1 MVHPSFFSLYPPN
14 KQNPL
19 FINYKVLT
27 LYHLFILY
35 FLNLCF
41 ETMLI
46 TNTYCMKALYTPLL
60 LVLIL
65 TACTSSQERA
75 STDYTQYVNPFIGTD
90 FTGNTYPGAQAPFG
104 MVQLSPDNGLP
115 GWDRISGYF
124 YPDSTIAGFSHTHLS
139 GTGAGDL
146 YDISFMPVTLPYK
159 EAEAPLGIHS
169 KFSHDDESAT
179 AGYYRVLLKDYNI
192 HVELTATER
201 CGIQR
206 YTFPEARAA
215 IFLNLKKAMNWDF
228 TNDTQVEIVDSV
240 TIQGYRFSD
249 GWARDQ
255 HIYFRTRFSKPFT
268 SVQIDTTAII
278 KDGDHIGTATIARFD
293 FDTQKDEQIIVST
306 AISGVSTE
314 GAAKNLLA
322 EVPDD
327 NFDKYRN
334 LTRDNWNRQLSKIE
348 IVSNNTDD
356 KVNFYTALYHSMIAP
371 TIYSDVDGT
380 YYGPDKKT
388 HKTDG
393 WVNYSTFS
401 LWDTFRAAHP
411 LFTYTEP
418 ERANDMVKSF
428 ITFYEQNKRLP
439 VWNFYGSET
448 DMMIGYHAVPV
459 IVDAYLKGITDVD
472 PEKALE
478 TCIATANIDNYR
490 GIGMYK
496 KLGYVPYNIADSYN
510 AENWSLSKTLEY
522 AYDDYCI
529 AKMAEKMGKKEIAD
543 EFYKRSLN
551 YKNLYNPATSFM
563 QPKDDKGNFIKN
575 FSPDEY
581 TPHICESNGW
591 QYFWSVQQDIDGLI
605 ALTGGKERFAQKLD
619 SMFTYHPSADDELP
633 IFSTGMIGQYAHGNE
648 PSHHV
653 IYLYNAVEQPWKT
666 QQYAA
671 KVMHELY
678 QNSPAGLCGNEDCGQ
693 MSAWYVF
700 SAMGFY
706 PVDPVSGKYEI
717 GTPLF
722 PEMQMHLSNGNTFT
736 VLAPT
741 VSKENIYI
749 QAVKFDGKPYSKSYI
764 THEQIMEGATLEFE
778 MGNTPGPVWYK

>member
-1 MVHPSFFSLYPPN
+1 
-14 KQNPL
+14 
-19 FINYKVLT
+19 
-27 LYHLFILY
+27 
-35 FLNLCF
+35 
-41 ETMLI
+41 
-46 TNTYCMKALYTPLL
+46 MKALYTPLL

-206 YTFPEARAA
+206 YTFPEAKAA

-268 SVQIDTTAII
+268 SVQIDTTAIV
-278 KDGDHIGTATIARFD
+278 KDGNHIGTATIARFD
-293 FDTQKDEQIIVST
+293 FDTQKGEQIIVST

-348 IVSNNTDD
+348 IVSNSTDD

-428 ITFYEQNKRLP
+428 IAFYEQNKRLP

-478 TCIATANIDNYR
+478 ACIATANIDNYR
-490 GIGMYK
+490 GIGLYK

-749 QAVKFDGKPYSKSYI
+749 QAVKLDGKPYSKSYI

>member
-1 MVHPSFFSLYPPN
+1 MKTFTYTLLFF
-14 KQNPL
+14 
-19 FINYKVLT
+19 
-27 LYHLFILY
+27 
-35 FLNLCF
+35 
-41 ETMLI
+41 
-46 TNTYCMKALYTPLL
+46 LL
-60 LVLIL
+60 LF
-65 TACTSSQERA
+65 TACTAPHEKVSV
-75 STDYTQYVNPFIGTD
+75 DYTTYVNPFIGTD

-169 KFSHDDESAT
+169 RFSHDDESAT
-179 AGYYRVLLKDYNI
+179 AGYYQVLLKDYNI
-192 HVELTATER
+192 NVELTATER

-206 YTFPEARAA
+206 YTFPEAQAA

-228 TNDTQVEIVDSV
+228 TNDSRVEIVDSV

-255 HIYFRTRFSKPFT
+255 HIYFQTRFSKPFT

-278 KDGDHIGTATIARFD
+278 KDGKHIGTAAIARFD
-293 FDTQKDEQIIVST
+293 FNTKKGEQIIVST
-306 AISGVSTE
+306 AISGVSMQ
-314 GAAKNLLA
+314 GAEKNLSA
-322 EVPDD
+322 EVPDND
-327 NFDKYRN
+327 FDRYRN
-334 LTRDNWNRQLSKIE
+334 AIRDNWNRQLSKIKVE
-348 IVSNNTDD
+348 SSNNDD

-371 TIYSDVDGT
+371 TIYSDVDGA
-380 YYGPDKKT
+380 YYGPDKQIHQT
-388 HKTDG
+388 NS

-428 ITFYEQNKRLP
+428 LAFHEQNGRLP

-459 IVDAYLKGITDVD
+459 IVDAYLKGIGNFD

-478 TCIATANIDNYR
+478 ACVATANIDDYR
-490 GIGMYK
+490 GIGIYK
-496 KLGYVPYNIADSYN
+496 KSGYVPYNITDTYN

-529 AKMAEKMGKKEIAD
+529 AKMAEKMGREEIAE
-543 EFYKRSLN
+543 EFHKRSQN

-563 QPKDDKGNFIKN
+563 QPRDDKGNFIKD
-575 FSPDEY
+575 FHPDEY

-591 QYFWSVQQDIDGLI
+591 QYFWSVQQDINGLM
-605 ALTGGKERFAQKLD
+605 ALTGGKERFAEKLD
-619 SMFTYHPSADDELP
+619 SMFTYNPSADDELP

-653 IYLYNAVEQPWKT
+653 IYLYNTVDQPWKT

-678 QNSPAGLCGNEDCGQ
+678 LNTPAGLCGNEDCGQ

-706 PVDPVSGKYEI
+706 PVDPISGKYEI

-722 PEMQMHLSNGNTFT
+722 PEMKMQLSNGNAFT
-736 VLAPT
+736 VLAPA
-741 VSKENIYI
+741 VSRENIYI
-749 QAVKFDGKPYSKSYI
+749 QSVKLDGKPYDKSYI
-764 THEQIMEGATLEFE
+764 THEQIMGGATLEFE
-778 MGNTPGPVWYK
+778 MGSTPGPVWYK